1 MELGTLLSLN
11 VSLLETVPFGNK
23 EVVTG
28 INKKPFAGAL
38 RLGAAGLT
46 GDAQGDLVFHGGPD
60 KAVCV
65 YSAVHFP
72 YWTERWGRPAGAG
85 DFGENFTV
93 SALTET
99 SLCIGDVVEA
109 GGALLQ
115 VSQPR
120 QPCYKLG
127 MKHGL
132 PSLQLDV
139 QESGYTGF
147 YFRVLEEGD
156 VAQGD
161 RLVLRHRSDA
171 GVTVAEANRVMH
183 RDQKDR
189 DGIARLLALP
199 ELSESW
205 RQTLAKR
212 LAKLDGAPA

>member
-11 VSLLETVPFGNK
+11 VSMLETVPFGNK

-28 INKKPFAGAL
+28 INKKPFDGSLDLSAT
-38 RLGAAGLT
+38 GLT
-46 GDAQGDLVFHGGPD
+46 GDAQGDLVFHGGVD

-72 YWTERWGRPAGAG
+72 YWAEQWGRPVSAG

-93 SALTET
+93 SALTEH
-99 SLCIGDVVEA
+99 SLCIGDVVA
-109 GGALLQ
+109 VGQALLQ

-139 QESGYTGF
+139 QETGFTGF
-147 YFRVLEEGD
+147 YFRVLKEGA

-161 RLVLRHRSDA
+161 LLTLRQRHEA
-171 GVTVAEANRVMH
+171 GVSVAEANRVMH
-183 RDQKDR
+183 RDQRDR
-189 DGIARLLALP
+189 DGIVKLLGVP

-205 RQTLAKR
+205 RHTLGKR
-212 LAKLDGAPA
+212 LSRLDGNAG